1 MESLFQKTLA
11 AVEQDT
17 CYTSLAEYE
26 STILSANSKLN
37 AYYASVGSSLEV
49 TSLKFFTDTCAN
61 NKCGTATDMI
71 ASSISGSSLFHCDM
85 MNILYYSDVKSGYY

>member
-49 TSLKFFTDTCAN
+49 TSLKFF
-61 NKCGTATDMI
+61 
-71 ASSISGSSLFHCDM
+71 
-85 MNILYYSDVKSGYY
+85 